1 MKKIITFIL
10 IGVMLYSCSN
20 DDNITEQNPVKEDT
34 QISVS
39 DKQILMDTFGKALSA
54 IVANSTEIR
63 SLLKKSS
70 LQQFDKNYDILWD
83 DIKDEVIDNKSLRE
97 IMSDH
102 ISTKLLDKIEKNI
115 PYLNIY
121 FPEINILDISPKKYD
136 PKDSELPIIVPNKD
150 NNKLYFNGVLA
161 DTLPKGEAPGFNAL
175 IINENSRVII
185 NNSNTRTVNTPKY
198 SFKSPEYNGL
208 KYITRNINSSN
219 VGNKAIEA
227 FKYFNRDDNSIYSMA
242 LQRDYIYYGITP
254 SNQSGSLNFNTSE
267 YISFIEVNPKAYF
280 KIADQTNSNSNSDDP
295 YIKSNSVSRKKRDFT
310 EKELIDAL
318 WTKGT
323 YDIRVEIGKSTEGIP
338 HIIYIPVRPEE
349 IWNFNLDKSRRHHTM
364 FRRSKYTYKIDANNF
379 TAKRYELKPYQ
390 LSLGKWNIAEESIY
404 RYITFIEEDESIE
417 TNYTFTYD
425 VTKINSSKFNGDIK
439 LELGLGKLKAGEI
452 STEVTNSNTKKETRT
467 ITIRRKESSDNLGSI
482 KIYFYDPIVVK
493 KLTDNTYQMK
503 TYDTGYIKFGITA
516 Y

>member
-1 MKKIITFIL
+1 MKKIITFML

-161 DTLPKGEAPGFNAL
+161 DTLPKGEAPGFNA
-175 IINENSRVII
+175 
-185 NNSNTRTVNTPKY
+185 
-198 SFKSPEYNGL
+198 
-208 KYITRNINSSN
+208 
-219 VGNKAIEA
+219 
-227 FKYFNRDDNSIYSMA
+227 
-242 LQRDYIYYGITP
+242 
-254 SNQSGSLNFNTSE
+254 
-267 YISFIEVNPKAYF
+267 
-280 KIADQTNSNSNSDDP
+280 
-295 YIKSNSVSRKKRDFT
+295 
-310 EKELIDAL
+310 
-318 WTKGT
+318 
-323 YDIRVEIGKSTEGIP
+323 
-338 HIIYIPVRPEE
+338 
-349 IWNFNLDKSRRHHTM
+349 
-364 FRRSKYTYKIDANNF
+364 
-379 TAKRYELKPYQ
+379 
-390 LSLGKWNIAEESIY
+390 
-404 RYITFIEEDESIE
+404 
-417 TNYTFTYD
+417 
-425 VTKINSSKFNGDIK
+425 
-439 LELGLGKLKAGEI
+439 
-452 STEVTNSNTKKETRT
+452 
-467 ITIRRKESSDNLGSI
+467 
-482 KIYFYDPIVVK
+482 
-493 KLTDNTYQMK
+493 
-503 TYDTGYIKFGITA
+503 
-516 Y
+516 